1 MANYV
6 FKFVGSSKAVSPYFG
21 KMKPGKDFKIVTE
34 KNKLRI
40 GENNFLPEKR
50 LLFLGIS
57 PEWEPISKSAKD
69 IQILVDPD
77 HLMCDLEIGSREHFV
92 MLHPASVNDWDRM
105 HPAKKEKKKSE

>member
-1 MANYV
+1 MTNYV
-6 FKFVGSSKAVSPYFG
+6 FKFVGSSEAISPYLG
-21 KMKPGKDFKIVTE
+21 RIKPDEDLKIVTE
-34 KNKLRI
+34 RNKVRI
-40 GENNFLPEKR
+40 GENKFLPEER

-57 PEWEPISKSAKD
+57 SEWEPISKSAKD

-105 HPAKKEKKKSE
+105 HPAKKEKKESE